1 MRCPLHL
8 PTVAVQARGD
18 RLDFGLENEPGRW
31 GWYADVAGQGRR
43 RGPFASPTI
52 PTLKGRGKEGFE
64 P

>member
-8 PTVAVQARGD
+8 PAVAVQARGD
-18 RLDFGLENEPGRW
+18 RLDFGLEKEPGL
-31 GWYADVAGQGRR
+31 GGCCAHVAGHGGR
-43 RGPFASPTI
+43 RGPFAPPTI